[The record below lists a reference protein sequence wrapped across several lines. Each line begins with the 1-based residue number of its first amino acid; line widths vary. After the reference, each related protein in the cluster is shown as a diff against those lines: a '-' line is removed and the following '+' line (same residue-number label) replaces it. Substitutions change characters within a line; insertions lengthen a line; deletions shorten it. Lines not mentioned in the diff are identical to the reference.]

1 MFKTLKKILRFLKR
15 CKFLVVV
22 SLIMLLL
29 NQILG
34 FLSPLIVKEILDE
47 HIIGIEQ
54 PWYKVDNQD
63 DTTVL
68 FNGSYYKQEKNFDD
82 DDVIHKTD
90 VASIFLYNNS
100 FYFVEGDIEEGT
112 RKLDEKSNVLTV
124 NSKGII
130 YIYEDVVKLT
140 AQNVTAF
147 YQPSVKILTILIGIL
162 FLRALL
168 SIIFG
173 YIQRITTEQT
183 NVRIV
188 HAARSEA
195 AMKISRLPMSYFE
208 GEPAGKTSARIT
220 HDVNGLME
228 LYRAVVNIV
237 LYAGLSF
244 VTAYVGMFYLDY
256 RLALLSFFA
265 YPLILLWIKYFSKT
279 LNKIATKVN
288 EFRSQIVASINE
300 IINGISILQI
310 FNYKKPTI
318 ERFNKLSKS
327 YMNEQLE
334 EVKLHTSLGWNMINL
349 IRGFITA
356 LVVLYFGWNKVY
368 FGDLVIS
375 AGLIYAYNEYILK
388 LIEPIGILFREV
400 SGFEHSLVRTERLF
414 KILDG
419 DLEDDTL
426 IEIAPYTGKVKF
438 DNVWF
443 GYKKNEYVL
452 KGVNVGIPPGTMLGI
467 VGHTGSGKSTMMNL
481 LMRFNDLDK
490 EEHMG
495 SITVD
500 DVDINK
506 YSKRTYRT
514 HIGIILQDP
523 VLFKGTLADNIRF
536 GKENVS
542 DEELEKVLISIGGE
556 HIIKKHPDGINQEIS
571 RKGTNLSLG
580 EKQIVAFARALVH
593 DPSILIMDEATANID
608 TETEEMIQRALK
620 VVSKNRTT
628 IVIAHRLST
637 IRDADNII
645 VLENGIKVEEGKHN
659 ELIRKNGA
667 YANIYRSQ
675 VANANIEI

>member
-82 DDVIHKTD
+82 YDVIHKTD

-265 YPLILLWIKYFSKT
+265 FPLILLWIKYFSKT

-375 AGLIYAYNEYILK
+375 AGLIYAYNEKGELFHFGVVNPKIISESTELTFLPTGEGCLSVDRDVEGLVHRPKRITAKFHKYDFKTKKLEEVTMKFENYIAIVFQHEYDHLNGIMFMDRIDK
-388 LIEPIGILFREV
+388 INPFFVPENSKPILF
-400 SGFEHSLVRTERLF
+400 
-414 KILDG
+414 
-419 DLEDDTL
+419 
-426 IEIAPYTGKVKF
+426 A
-438 DNVWF
+438 
-443 GYKKNEYVL
+443 
-452 KGVNVGIPPGTMLGI
+452 
-467 VGHTGSGKSTMMNL
+467 
-481 LMRFNDLDK
+481 
-490 EEHMG
+490 
-495 SITVD
+495 
-500 DVDINK
+500 
-506 YSKRTYRT
+506 
-514 HIGIILQDP
+514 
-523 VLFKGTLADNIRF
+523 
-536 GKENVS
+536 
-542 DEELEKVLISIGGE
+542 GE
-556 HIIKKHPDGINQEIS
+556 
-571 RKGTNLSLG
+571 
-580 EKQIVAFARALVH
+580 
-593 DPSILIMDEATANID
+593 D
-608 TETEEMIQRALK
+608 TEE
-620 VVSKNRTT
+620 
-628 IVIAHRLST
+628 
-637 IRDADNII
+637 
-645 VLENGIKVEEGKHN
+645 
-659 ELIRKNGA
+659 
-667 YANIYRSQ
+667 
-675 VANANIEI
+675 